1 MADDG
6 NKLKEEFQGRITM
19 KDRGRFFS
27 RHAGGLVYHDSKRK
41 VYHVRMEGAF
51 IFELVQE
58 LQPDGTFKNQLL
70 TTRAPSGETSVI
82 VY

>member
-1 MADDG
+1 MADDSD
-6 NKLKEEFQGRITM
+6 KLIQEFQGGITM

-27 RHAGGLVYHDSKRK
+27 QHAGILVYHDSKHK
-41 VYHVRMEGAF
+41 VYKVRMEGAF

-70 TTRAPSGETSVI
+70 TARGPSGETSVV